1 MIEKEPGEDKSDTT
15 ALWQVFQEL
24 EAGTLEPEERDE
36 LMALIERSPEA
47 RRSYLEYFEMS
58 AMLEAEAA
66 IQAAEGKLPIVESP
80 LLQFRSIRSSILV
93 AAAVLILGAIV
104 AALIMVK
111 PAEPRQL
118 IAVVA
123 ADTKCQVNGSDQDP
137 DANEWVVS
145 PGSTLRVS
153 SGTVKLRLES
163 GAVMVMQGPARVS
176 FPELDKPV
184 LKSGW
189 LWIDSGGPDESFEV
203 TTPNL
208 IVRDIGTRFG
218 VRVPKR
224 GPAEVHLIEGKVEVL
239 SKSTQKVITTLEPE
253 NQGVSVAAV
262 GMPTKLALAR
272 DPFPELE
279 ELLALPGNYA
289 TTVISQNPLGYWRL
303 EKSASEMVINE
314 VPDGLVGGRYPKV
327 VTSEPGPRPE
337 SGFYGFG
344 ERNHA
349 AQFSGDATGAPLR
362 FGIDP
367 NAIAYG
373 FLAVDFQNGNN
384 VDVTSLTQPGF
395 LPFDNTRKTGAG
407 TARATYQTSAGDV
420 TVGLAGLDSMLDG
433 FYNRGG
439 VSNGGELT
447 FADIYNDFAFK
458 NGSSPQ
464 SLTLTVSG
472 SGISPNTEYDL
483 TFYALDSLTSQGKHS
498 VVYTGTAGTSGAVD
512 LQYDTSL
519 YTTTD
524 QGYATTGTFTSN
536 DTGVL
541 TIEMVDTFAGDMG
554 DTGIRLNGI
563 VLGQAGAG
571 IKNDSA
577 VPQQAARLPRKEGAV
592 SFWMLREPDEKRKEV
607 LWAAGKFGADAVIH
621 THLTASGAVEF
632 FMKDGRSNIL
642 VTSKDSIA
650 DGQWHHIAASW
661 NTSTVDLYVDGK
673 QVDSTRE
680 FRVMKKGILSE
691 LRFGNGSVK
700 SGYAPFAG
708 SIDEIGLWNR
718 LLTAEEVRHQFRS
731 AKGVAPGLLP
741 PED

>member
-1 MIEKEPGEDKSDTT
+1 MIEKELGEEKNDITE
-15 ALWQVFQEL
+15 LWWVFQEL
-24 EAGTLEPEERDE
+24 EANTLEPEERDE
-36 LMALIERSPEA
+36 LMALVERSPEA

-66 IQAAEGKLPIVESP
+66 IQAEEGKLPIVESP
-80 LLQFRSIRSSILV
+80 LLQFRSIRSSVLV

-104 AALIMVK
+104 ATLIMVE

-123 ADTKCQVNGSDQDP
+123 ADTKWQVNGSDQDP
-137 DANEWVVS
+137 DAKEWVVT
-145 PGSTLRVS
+145 PGSTVHVS
-153 SGTVKLRLES
+153 SGTVKLRFDS

-176 FPELDKPV
+176 FPELNKPV
-184 LKSGW
+184 LKNGW
-189 LWIDSGGPDESFEV
+189 LWIDSGGSDESFEV
-203 TTPNL
+203 STPKL

-218 VRVPKR
+218 VRVPAK

-253 NQGVSVAAV
+253 SQGVAVAAV
-262 GMPTKLALAR
+262 GMPTRLVLAR

-289 TTVISQNPLGYWRL
+289 TTVTSQNPLGYWRL

-314 VPDGLVGGRYPKV
+314 MPDGLVGRRDPKV
-327 VTSEPGPRPE
+327 VTGEPGPGPGD
-337 SGFYGFG
+337 GFYGFG

-362 FGIDP
+362 LGIDP
-367 NAIAYG
+367 NAVAYG

-384 VDVTSLTQPGF
+384 VAVTSLTQPGF
-395 LPFDNTRKTGAG
+395 LPFDNTRITGPG
-407 TARATYQTSAGDV
+407 TASATYLTSAGNV
-420 TVGLAGLDSMLDG
+420 TIDLAGLATMLDG

-439 VSNGGELT
+439 VSNGGDLT

-458 NGSSPQ
+458 NGASPQ

-483 TFYALDSLTSQGKHS
+483 TFYSLDPLTSQGKHS
-498 VVYTGTAGTSGAVD
+498 VVYTGTDGTSGAVD
-512 LQYDTSL
+512 LQYGMSHP
-519 YTTTD
+519 TTD

-541 TIEMVDTFAGDMG
+541 TIEMVDTFSGDMG

-577 VPQQAARLPRKEGAV
+577 VPQQPARLPRKEGAV
-592 SFWMLREPDEKRKEV
+592 SFWMRREPGEKRKEV

-632 FMKDGRSNIL
+632 FMKDGRSDIL
-642 VTSKDSIA
+642 ITSKDSIT
-650 DGQWHHIAASW
+650 DGEWHHIAASW

-680 FRVMKKGILSE
+680 FRVMKEGILSE
-691 LRFGNGSVK
+691 LIIGNGSVK